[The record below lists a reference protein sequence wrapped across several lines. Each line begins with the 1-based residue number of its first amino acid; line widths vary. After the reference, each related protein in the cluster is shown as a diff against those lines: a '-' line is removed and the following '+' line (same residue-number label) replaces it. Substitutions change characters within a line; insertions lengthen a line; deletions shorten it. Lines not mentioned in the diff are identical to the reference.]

1 MSAAGDTDRK
11 SDELT
16 PSQINMHITTHK
28 TEGRLSAAC
37 FKKKNSSRS
46 PNKGTF
52 LMLHISHQNC
62 RLSVMFARRHFL
74 CERFSSGRS
83 TFVAQTMEIFNNKK
97 TCQICPPP
105 PPHDMG
111 SSLIIQQSRSL
122 TAASALLL
130 IVKLSAFTFQDG

>member
-46 PNKGTF
+46 PN
-52 LMLHISHQNC
+52 N
-62 RLSVMFARRHFL
+62 
-74 CERFSSGRS
+74 FSN
-83 TFVAQTMEIFNNKK
+83 VAYFTSKLPAQRDVCKK
-97 TCQICPPP
+97 
-105 PPHDMG
+105 
-111 SSLIIQQSRSL
+111 
-122 TAASALLL
+122 
-130 IVKLSAFTFQDG
+130 AFPL